1 MPPTTKPTA
10 QRPAGQWALIA
21 RRFKAHRVAV
31 WCLYLIGAIY
41 ILSLFAGTIA
51 PYKRDA
57 ISLENAYTTPFSTA
71 PDGSYHLLGTDHL
84 GRDSFTRLI
93 YAARVSLT
101 TALTVTTIST
111 LIGIAV
117 GLTAGYFGGIVDT
130 IVSRSIEFIST
141 FPTFTLLLIAGSIA
155 IQSSDAIPI
164 PDVFSKAISLI
175 MAINERESK
184 QVVLIITIFVLL
196 GWTGV
201 ARFVR
206 GMVLSVREQLYVES
220 SRALGA
226 SHLHNILTHVLPNA
240 MPPIIVAYTLGLSGT
255 LVSESAL
262 SFLGFG
268 IQDPTP
274 SWGNML
280 SFANS
285 YMFNYPWMPLVPTL
299 PILVCSLA
307 INYIGDGLRDA
318 LDPRIQTEVPR
329 SRRDALLKAIRERSA
344 AS

>member
-1 MPPTTKPTA
+1 MQTA
-10 QRPAGQWALIA
+10 AKQPASQWELISRRFRTHKVAVFCLWLLIA
-21 RRFKAHRVAV
+21 IYAV
-31 WCLYLIGAIY
+31 SMLAPWV
-41 ILSLFAGTIA
+41 A

-57 ISLENAYTTPFSTA
+57 ISLDNAYTTPFRTA
-71 PDGSYHLLGTDHL
+71 ADGSFHVFGTDHL
-84 GRDSFTRLI
+84 GRDFFTRLI

-101 TALTVTTIST
+101 MALVVVTTSSI
-111 LIGIAV
+111 IGVFI
-117 GLTAGYFGGIVDT
+117 GLMAGYFGGWIDNAIT
-130 IVSRSIEFIST
+130 RFIEFIST
-141 FPTFTLLLIAGSIA
+141 FPTFTLLLIAGSIV
-155 IQSSDAIPI
+155 IQNSESIAVPYIIYAPI
-164 PDVFSKAISLI
+164 GFL
-175 MAINERESK
+175 MAINDREAS
-184 QVVLIITIFVLL
+184 QVVMIITIFVVL

-206 GMVLSVREQLYVES
+206 GMVLSIREQLYVES

-226 SHLHNILTHVLPNA
+226 SHWHNLWTHVLPNA
-240 MPPIIVAYTLGLSGT
+240 LPPIIVSYTLGLSGT
-255 LVSESAL
+255 LVAESAL

-307 INYIGDGLRDA
+307 INYIGDGMRDA
-318 LDPRIQTEVPR
+318 LDPRVQTEVR
-329 SRRDALLKAIRERSA
+329 RAQRDAQLAAIRERRSPNV
-344 AS
+344 

>member
-1 MPPTTKPTA
+1 MTTPN
-10 QRPAGQWALIA
+10 QRPAGQWTLIF
-21 RRFKAHRVAV
+21 RRFKTHRVAM
-31 WCLYLIGAIY
+31 WCLYLIATIY
-41 ILSLFAGTIA
+41 VLSMFASVIA

-57 ISLENAYTTPFSTA
+57 ISLDNAYTTPFSSA
-71 PDGSYHLLGTDHL
+71 QDGSYHVFGTDHL
-84 GRDSFTRLI
+84 GRDYFTRLI

-111 LIGIAV
+111 FIGIV
-117 GLTAGYFGGIVDT
+117 IGLIAGYFGGFIDT
-130 IVSRSIEFIST
+130 FTSRMIEFIST

-155 IQSSDAIPI
+155 IQNSEAIPV
-164 PDVFSKAISLI
+164 PAILSQAVGAI
-175 MAINERESK
+175 MAINEREGK
-184 QVVLIITIFVLL
+184 QVVMIMVIFIAL

-206 GMVLSVREQLYVES
+206 GMVLSIREQLYVES

-226 SHLHNILTHVLPNA
+226 SHLHNIITHVLPNA
-240 MPPIIVAYTLGLSGT
+240 MPPIIVAYTLGLSGS
-255 LVSESAL
+255 LVAESAL

-318 LDPRIQTEVPR
+318 LDPRIQVEVTR
-329 SRRDALLKAIRERSA
+329 SKRDALLKAIRDRSA
-344 AS
+344 AA

>member
-1 MPPTTKPTA
+1 M
-10 QRPAGQWALIA
+10 WCLALITT
-21 RRFKAHRVAV
+21 
-31 WCLYLIGAIY
+31 IY
-41 ILSLFAGTIA
+41 VLSLFAGYIA

-57 ISLENAYTTPFSTA
+57 ISLDNAYTTPFSSA
-71 PDGSYHLLGTDHL
+71 PDGSYHVFGTDHL
-84 GRDSFTRLI
+84 GRDYLTRLI

-111 LIGIAV
+111 IIGIAV
-117 GLTAGYFGGIVDT
+117 GLIAGYFGGFIDT
-130 IVSRSIEFIST
+130 FTSRTIEFIST

-155 IQSSDAIPI
+155 IQNSEAIPI
-164 PDVFSKAISLI
+164 PAFLSKTFGVI
-175 MAINERESK
+175 MAINEREGK
-184 QVVLIITIFVLL
+184 QVVMIVAIFVAL

-206 GMVLSVREQLYVES
+206 GMVLSIREQLYVES

-226 SHLHNILTHVLPNA
+226 SHLHNILSHVLPNA

-255 LVSESAL
+255 LVGESAL

-318 LDPRIQTEVPR
+318 LDPRVQVEVTR
-329 SRRDALLKAIRERSA
+329 AKRDALLKAIRDRSA

>member
-1 MPPTTKPTA
+1 
-10 QRPAGQWALIA
+10 
-21 RRFKAHRVAV
+21 
-31 WCLYLIGAIY
+31 
-41 ILSLFAGTIA
+41 
-51 PYKRDA
+51 
-57 ISLENAYTTPFSTA
+57 
-71 PDGSYHLLGTDHL
+71 
-84 GRDSFTRLI
+84 
-93 YAARVSLT
+93 
-101 TALTVTTIST
+101 
-111 LIGIAV
+111 
-117 GLTAGYFGGIVDT
+117 
-130 IVSRSIEFIST
+130 
-141 FPTFTLLLIAGSIA
+141 LLLIAGSIA
-155 IQSSDAIPI
+155 IQNSDDIPI
-164 PDVFSKAISLI
+164 PALLSQTIGVI
-175 MAINERESK
+175 MAVNEREGK
-184 QVVLIITIFVLL
+184 QVVMIMVIFIAL

-206 GMVLSVREQLYVES
+206 GMVLSIREQLYVES

-226 SHLHNILTHVLPNA
+226 SHLHNIITHVLPNA
-240 MPPIIVAYTLGLSGT
+240 MPPIIVAYTLGLSGA
-255 LVSESAL
+255 LVAESAL

-318 LDPRIQTEVPR
+318 LDPRVQTEVTR
-329 SRRDALLKAIRERSA
+329 AKRDALLKAIRDRSA

>member
-1 MPPTTKPTA
+1 
-10 QRPAGQWALIA
+10 
-21 RRFKAHRVAV
+21 V
-31 WCLYLIGAIY
+31 
-41 ILSLFAGTIA
+41 IA

-57 ISLENAYTTPFSTA
+57 ISLDNAYTTPFSTA
-71 PDGSYHLLGTDHL
+71 PDGSYHVFGTDHL
-84 GRDSFTRLI
+84 GRDFFTRLI

-101 TALTVTTIST
+101 TAITVTTVST
-111 LIGIAV
+111 LIGIVV

-130 IVSRSIEFIST
+130 ITSRMIEFIST

-155 IQSSDAIPI
+155 IQNSESIPI
-164 PDVFSKAISLI
+164 PALLSQTIGAI
-175 MAINERESK
+175 MAVNEREGK
-184 QVVLIITIFVLL
+184 QVVMIMVIFIAL

-206 GMVLSVREQLYVES
+206 GMVLSIREQLYVES

-226 SHLHNILTHVLPNA
+226 SHLHNIITHVLPNA
-240 MPPIIVAYTLGLSGT
+240 MPPIIVAYTLGLSGA
-255 LVSESAL
+255 LVAESAL

-318 LDPRIQTEVPR
+318 LDPRVQSEVTR
-329 SRRDALLKAIRERSA
+329 AKRDALLKAIRDRSA